1 MSVPASDRIEICED
15 GGAWLGPISLH
26 MLSCPQDIES
36 VVFEASS
43 SSTTLGSL
51 WRNCSNGLTLLTS
64 SNSYVAPVVKMS
76 CSGKIYGNTWTT
88 SGSCSS
94 SDYVAW
100 ADTADLK
107 TLASYDVDANS
118 YNYQ

>member
-1 MSVPASDRIEICED
+1 MH
-15 GGAWLGPISLH
+15 GGSLAWPTPRLV
-26 MLSCPQDIES
+26 LSCLQDIES

-43 SSTTLGSL
+43 TSTTLGSL
-51 WRNCSNGLTLLTS
+51 WRNCSNGKTLLTS
-64 SNSYVAPVVKMS
+64 SNSYVAPVIKMS
-76 CSGKIYGNTWTT
+76 CSGKIYGNSWTT

-94 SDYVAW
+94 SDYIGW
-100 ADTADLK
+100 ADTAELK